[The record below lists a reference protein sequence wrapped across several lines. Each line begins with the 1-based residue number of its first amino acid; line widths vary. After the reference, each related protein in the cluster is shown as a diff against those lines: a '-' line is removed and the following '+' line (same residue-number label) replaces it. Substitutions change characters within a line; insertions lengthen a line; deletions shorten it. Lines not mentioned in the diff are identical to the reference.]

1 MKRKI
6 GQVYELKDVNRKETQ
21 FRLGVT
27 RLVQEFFYG
36 EQYLNKKHCFP
47 RDSLTRKQVL
57 DKANQILQSQITK
70 ASVARIT
77 FLHGP
82 KSKWDRE
89 MNREINRTYVNQTW
103 FTYLPYPYQYENW
116 GEIITTLLPFWDL
129 VDLVDSIFAYL
140 ALVADESCDLL
151 TQKKLETASVWEK
164 ILAARER
171 FYKTHP
177 KYEDRLQP
185 QNLLARV
192 GKIRTLK
199 KYTPEYLHAP
209 SSWITQKY
217 IQESAPFVM

>member
-1 MKRKI
+1 MGSGNESGNKSYLRESNM
-6 GQVYELKDVNRKETQ
+6 VYLSSLSLPVREL
-21 FRLGVT
+21 
-27 RLVQEFFYG
+27 
-36 EQYLNKKHCFP
+36 
-47 RDSLTRKQVL
+47 
-57 DKANQILQSQITK
+57 
-70 ASVARIT
+70 
-77 FLHGP
+77 
-82 KSKWDRE
+82 
-89 MNREINRTYVNQTW
+89 
-103 FTYLPYPYQYENW
+103 